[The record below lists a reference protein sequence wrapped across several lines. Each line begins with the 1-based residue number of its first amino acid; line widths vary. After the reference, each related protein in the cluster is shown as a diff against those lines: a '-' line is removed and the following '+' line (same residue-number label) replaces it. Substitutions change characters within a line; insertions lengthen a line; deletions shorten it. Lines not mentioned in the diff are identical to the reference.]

1 MLCFLDADWPLLG
14 GTFSVQDVDV
24 VHPRKLR
31 ETLRQPGPLA
41 AERIAGLQWDL
52 HEAFPR

>member
-1 MLCFLDADWPLLG
+1 MLCFLDADWPLLS
-14 GTFSVQDVDV
+14 GTYSVQDVDV